1 MLPRGLLLVH
11 LVFRRALP
19 PLMLLASSGVFALG
33 LGDLRGTPRLGES
46 YRLEVD
52 VLGDA
57 KAALDVGCF
66 KLIKP
71 TAGGDLPWIKKAA
84 LSLRKGQPS
93 VLEIRSDSA
102 LREPIVQLAVQLG
115 CGHEVVREYT
125 LLLSPASEK
134 GLPQDVSVASP
145 RRSADL
151 PPATVRPVSPRVR
164 PDVERAVSR
173 RSTSGVENGAQKAVR
188 SEREFAVVSVDVGEP
203 ALRLSTGLRTVVDVQ
218 EAQRDILRLEYRM
231 LMAMNEQ
238 ATTQLATAEKLRGM
252 EATLG
257 ELQQRATDL
266 ARNVENGAQQVAPV
280 APPSA
285 TVVQN
290 AAVPPVVATSPQLS
304 GVEDDFFSDWA
315 LYGVLLGGLLGA
327 GGWLG
332 WQRYQQRRQERGLGS
347 DGIEPEFQVDP
358 PREEEKAV
366 LSMATDVPVE
376 PGLPVSP
383 VKVDLEVEARSGHS
397 LVPMPELRPPPPLT
411 TGLDSVLSMSS
422 TTVDEHFEANPVME
436 LADIMLSFG
445 RVKGAAQ
452 ALQEYIDNNPQEAL
466 QPWIRLMEVYRMAGM
481 RAEFEAVSRNL
492 NQNFNVEVQ
501 RWSEEPV
508 AEAHETIDLVL
519 DERVDSGP
527 VAPVAPRPNCLEDM
541 PRIMGLVV
549 ENWRSGDVVGYL
561 YQLLR
566 DNRGGQRVGFAL
578 PVVEEI
584 LFLIELKETA
594 NRMEKDVA

>member
-1 MLPRGLLLVH
+1 
-11 LVFRRALP
+11 
-19 PLMLLASSGVFALG
+19 MLLASGGAFALG

-66 KLIKP
+66 KLIRP

-93 VLEIRSDSA
+93 VLEIRSDAA

-125 LLLSPASEK
+125 LLLSPASENSS
-134 GLPQDVSVASP
+134 PQDMSVASP
-145 RRSADL
+145 RRSTDL
-151 PPATVRPVSPRVR
+151 SPPMVRPVSPRAR
-164 PDVERAVSR
+164 SDAERAVSR
-173 RSTSGVENGAQKAVR
+173 RSPSGVDGGGQRAVR
-188 SEREFAVVSVDVGEP
+188 VEREFAVVSVDVGEP
-203 ALRLSTGLRTVVDVQ
+203 ALRLSTGLPVVVDVQ

-266 ARNVENGAQQVAPV
+266 ARNVESGGQPVAPV
-280 APPSA
+280 APQS
-285 TVVQN
+285 T
-290 AAVPPVVATSPQLS
+290 AAVQDPAATSVAAISPQS
-304 GVEDDFFSDWA
+304 SVAEDGFFSDWA
-315 LYGVLLGGLLGA
+315 VYGLLLGGLFGA

-332 WQRYQQRRQERGLGS
+332 WQRYQRRRQEGAF
-347 DGIEPEFQVDP
+347 DPQGIEPEFQVDP
-358 PREEEKAV
+358 PRDEEKAV
-366 LSMATDVPVE
+366 LAVAADVPVE
-376 PGLPVSP
+376 PVVPVSP
-383 VKVDLEVEARSGHS
+383 VSVDLEVEAQSGHS
-397 LVPMPELRPPPPLT
+397 LVPLPELRPPPST
-411 TGLDSVLSMSS
+411 TELDSVLSMSS

-501 RWSEEPV
+501 RWSDEPV

-527 VAPVAPRPNCLEDM
+527 VAPVAPRPSCLEDM

-549 ENWRSGDVVGYL
+549 DNWRSGDVVGYL

-594 NRMEKDVA
+594 NRMEKDAT